1 MVFSNNF
8 FLLAFFPLFF
18 LAYYVAPNKLKN
30 LIALA
35 ASIFFYAWGAPKF
48 IFVLLISLFI
58 DFYLV
63 RIINTS
69 EGKLRKRILAL
80 SIVLNIGL
88 LAYFKYANFF
98 IDNLNSILTHFDV
111 GALYWTSVALPIGIS
126 FISFHNLLMQ

>member
-18 LAYYVAPNKLKN
+18 LAYYVAPNKLRN
-30 LIALA
+30 LVALA

-48 IFVLLISLFI
+48 IFVLLFSLFI

-69 EGKLRKRILAL
+69 EGKLRKRILTL
-80 SIVLNIGL
+80 SVILNIGL
-88 LAYFKYANFF
+88 LAYFKPNKTKKEEN
-98 IDNLNSILTHFDV
+98 ISVVDSI
-111 GALYWTSVALPIGIS
+111 ASAIMAYELPK
-126 FISFHNLLMQ
+126 